1 MKILHIHPS
10 MAGGGIE
17 AMICGL
23 ANTMAKK
30 ENVTVCSIFEPK
42 STDVF
47 WHKLEP
53 SVRKLTLNK
62 IKPGFSIAELFKI
75 FNILRKEKFDVVN
88 MHGFLYYYVIA
99 VLFLHKKTKF
109 FYTVHSDAEKENS
122 RWDSKIYFFKK
133 YCFKSGWVHP
143 ITISAASEQSFEK
156 IYDLKGRT
164 IYNGVQPAKI
174 SKSDAIKQ
182 YRYTKNTKVFLHAG
196 RIDTPKNQIVLCKV
210 FDKLIKEGKDV
221 VLLIAG
227 AKQNSDIY
235 SKLEQYFSE
244 RIQYLGERSD
254 IPDLMA
260 YSDAM
265 CLSSIWE
272 GLPVTL
278 LEALSV
284 GCIPICTPV
293 GGIPDVIK
301 NDWNGILSTSAS
313 EEDYFQAVKR
323 FLLMS
328 DIDYSKMK
336 SDSMTSFERYDIQN
350 TANSY
355 LEYYREIL

>member
-30 ENVTVCSIFEPK
+30 EEVTVCSIFTPK
-42 STDVF
+42 STHVF

-62 IKPGFSIAELFKI
+62 TKPGFSIVELFKI
-75 FNILRKEKFDVVN
+75 FNLLRKENFDIVN
-88 MHGFLYYYVIA
+88 MHGFLYYYIIA

-109 FYTVHSDAEKENS
+109 FYTIHSDAEKENG
-122 RWDSKIYFFKK
+122 RWDSKIYRFKK
-133 YCFKSGWVHP
+133 YCFKSGWIHP
-143 ITISAASEQSFEK
+143 ITISSASDLSFEK
-156 IYDLKGRT
+156 VYGFKGHI
-164 IYNGVQPAKI
+164 IYNGVPSATI
-174 SKSDAIKQ
+174 SETDAIKQ
-182 YRYTKNTKVFLHAG
+182 YRYTKNTKVFIHPG
-196 RIDTPKNQIVLCKV
+196 RISTAKNQVVLCKV
-210 FDKLIKEGKDV
+210 FDRLTKEGKDV

-227 AKQNSDIY
+227 SKQDADIY
-235 SKLEQYFSE
+235 NEIEPYFSE
-244 RIQYLGERSD
+244 RIHYLGERSD

-284 GCIPICTPV
+284 GCIPICTQV

-301 NDWNGILSTSAS
+301 NGWNGILSDTTS
-313 EEDYFQAVKR
+313 EEDYLLAVKH
-323 FLLMS
+323 FISISETELS
-328 DIDYSKMK
+328 EMK
-336 SDSMTSFERYDIQN
+336 SNCVISFKKYDINN
-350 TANSY
+350 TA
-355 LEYYREIL
+355 LEYLAYYQEI